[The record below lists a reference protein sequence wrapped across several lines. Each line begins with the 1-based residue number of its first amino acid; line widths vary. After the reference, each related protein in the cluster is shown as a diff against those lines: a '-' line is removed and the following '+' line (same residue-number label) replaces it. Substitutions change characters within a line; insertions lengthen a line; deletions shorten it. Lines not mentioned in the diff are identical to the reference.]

1 MTHASVFSGIG
12 GAEIAADMNGIEN
25 LFHCEINPFG
35 RQILDYWYPKAESYE
50 DITKTDFTKWRGKVD
65 ILTGGFP
72 CQPFSYAGR
81 RGGADDDR
89 YLWPEMC
96 RVIREVRPTWFI
108 GENVVG
114 ITTMVE
120 QGETTEMG
128 NEATLFQTGDDVHR
142 YRLEQTFTIERI
154 CNDLEREGYSVQ
166 TFIIPACGVGAP
178 HRRDRVWF
186 VARRKDGFTPDT
198 EHNGLQ
204 HDLGRGGERKMF
216 ETQSGRGQDGLSV
229 KVEPVTATRSGWTI
243 TDTSRQ
249 QGDGCQPQFGE
260 HCQPGSQQFRGGDC
274 QDGCQR
280 TDTDTL
286 RIGLIEGGA

>member
-96 RVIREVRPTWFI
+96 RVIRDVRPTWFI

-120 QGETTEMG
+120 QGEITQVG

-154 CNDLEREGYSVQ
+154 CNDLEREGYAVQ

-186 VARRKDGFTPDT
+186 VARRKDGFT
-198 EHNGLQ
+198 
-204 HDLGRGGERKMF
+204 
-216 ETQSGRGQDGLSV
+216 
-229 KVEPVTATRSGWTI
+229 

-249 QGDGCQPQFGE
+249 QGDGCQPQFGVN
-260 HCQPGSQQFRGGDC
+260 CQPGSQQFRGGDC

-280 TDTDTL
+280 FNTDTM